1 MENCLETLQ
10 NGLEVKSN
18 LISYVE
24 PYSPLKEIIIDMFR
38 HTVGSMTPISHCYS
52 YIEPERPFKYIYKGY
67 MRLKVAAEHH
77 NLL

>member
-24 PYSPLKEIIIDMFR
+24 PYSPLKGGASLNR
-38 HTVGSMTPISHCYS
+38 G
-52 YIEPERPFKYIYKGY
+52 
-67 MRLKVAAEHH
+67 LWKVILTTS
-77 NLL
+77 LLAIFILTYT

>member
-24 PYSPLKEIIIDMFR
+24 PYSPLNYAYTSIHISDFKTKHMGHFMEI
-38 HTVGSMTPISHCYS
+38 HLG
-52 YIEPERPFKYIYKGY
+52 
-67 MRLKVAAEHH
+67 
-77 NLL
+77 